1 MTTAAA
7 ALPKTKGGAFL
18 IEERTPQEI
27 FTPEDL
33 TDEHRAI
40 GRTADEF
47 WNKEVAPNLEA
58 IDHGNHD
65 VAVGVLRKSAELGL
79 TAILTP
85 ERYGGM
91 ELDLTSAMVAA
102 EHLARDGSYSSWHGA
117 HSGIG
122 TTPLLLFGTDAQKEK
137 YLPKLSSAELIGAY
151 CLSEPQAG
159 SDALAVKTRA
169 DLSADGTHYIL
180 NGQKMWI
187 TNGGKADLYTV
198 FAKVGG
204 EKFTAFLVERKFSGV
219 QPGAEE
225 KKMGIK
231 GSSTT
236 AVFLD
241 NVQVPVENVLG
252 EIGRGH
258 IIAFNILNLG
268 RLKLGPFCV
277 GGSKNVLALSIKYA
291 KERKAFGTTIS
302 QFGMIQHKL
311 AEMAIRTFAAESIS
325 YRVVGQIE
333 ALLEGFNWSHPN
345 APQVMMK
352 AVEEFAAEC
361 SIVKVYCS
369 EVLDYVVD
377 EGVQIH
383 GGYGFHQDY
392 AVERAYRDSRINRI
406 FEGTNEINRL
416 LIPGIMLKR
425 AAKGALPLVAAAQGV
440 LGEVLGGPK
449 LEESSDEAFSA
460 ETRIARNAKKVALLL
475 MGVAYQKYTVAI
487 EQQQEV
493 LAGIADVAMEAFAI
507 ESVTLRARKLAESG
521 KGVQAADICRV
532 FARDAIGRVE
542 MTGRT
547 VLSACSEGDTLRANL
562 GVLRRFTKY
571 EPVDAIATRRQIAA
585 RLLEAG
591 RYI

>member
-1 MTTAAA
+1 MATAAA
-7 ALPKTKGGAFL
+7 SLPKTKGGAFL
-18 IEERTPQEI
+18 IEERAPSEI

-33 TDEHRAI
+33 TEEHRAI
-40 GRTADEF
+40 ARTADQF
-47 WNKEVAPNLEA
+47 WNNDVAPHLEA
-58 IDHGNHD
+58 IAHGDHD
-65 VAVGVLRKSAELGL
+65 AAVAVLKKSAGLGL

-102 EHLARDGSYSSWHGA
+102 EHLARDGSYAGWHGA

-122 TTPLLLFGTDAQKEK
+122 TTPILLFGTEEQKRR
-137 YLPKLSSAELIGAY
+137 YLPRLSSAEMVGAY
-151 CLSEPQAG
+151 CLSEPQSG

-169 DLSADGTHYIL
+169 DLSADGKHYIL

-187 TNGGKADLYTV
+187 TNGGKADLFTV
-198 FAKVGG
+198 FAKVDG
-204 EKFTAFLVERKFSGV
+204 EKFTAFLVERAFPGV

-236 AVFLD
+236 AIYLD
-241 NVQVPVENVLG
+241 NVPVPVENVLG

-268 RLKLGPFCV
+268 RLKLGPFCA
-277 GGSKNVLALSIKYA
+277 GSAKNVLALSIKYA

-302 QFGMIQHKL
+302 QFGMIQSKL
-311 AEMAIRTFAAESIS
+311 AEMAIRIFASESVS
-325 YRVVGQIE
+325 WRVTGQIE
-333 ALLEGFNWSHPN
+333 ALLEGFDWSKPD
-345 APQVMMK
+345 ASRVMMK
-352 AVEEFAAEC
+352 AVEEFAPEC
-361 SIVKVYCS
+361 SIVKVHAS
-369 EVLDYVVD
+369 EMLDYVVD

-416 LIPGIMLKR
+416 LIPGLLLKR
-425 AAKGALPLVAAAQGV
+425 AAKGALPLVAAAQSV
-440 LGEVLGGPK
+440 LGEALGGPRPT
-449 LEESSDEAFSA
+449 EAA
-460 ETRIARNAKKVALLL
+460 GETGLARSAKKVALLL
-475 MGVAYQKYTVAI
+475 MGVAYQKYLAAI

-493 LAGIADVAMEAFAI
+493 LAGIADVLIEAFAM
-507 ESVTLRARKLAESG
+507 ESVALRAARLTTAH
-521 KGVQAADICRV
+521 AADISQV
-532 FARDAIGRVE
+532 FARDAMARIE
-542 MTGRT
+542 ISGRT
-547 VLSACSEGDTLRANL
+547 VLAACSEGDSLRANL
-562 GVLRRFTKY
+562 ALLRRFAKY
-571 EPVDAIATRRQIAA
+571 EPVDAIASRRRIAA
-585 RLLEAG
+585 RLLDVG